1 MERYYQGAGEAL
13 LCGAEPGADPG
24 GGLVETVEK
33 AGNTGMFLSPR
44 EALSLITDRSLLIIV
59 DTHSE
64 SFVESRDLYKYS
76 KRTVVIDH
84 HRMMVKHIENA
95 IIFYHEPYA
104 SSASE
109 MVTELVQYL
118 GENAIGRLEL
128 TPCLPALPWILR
140 ILC

>member
-1 MERYYQGAGEAL
+1 M
-13 LCGAEPGADPG
+13 
-24 GGLVETVEK
+24 ETVEK

-128 TPCLPALPWILR
+128 TPACRHYPGY
-140 ILC
+140 